1 MISWRERIIM
11 NFRTVSRTMARLGY
25 AAVRLPLAVLDDHVV
40 ARYWD
45 ERARLRVG
53 FERFLGSV
61 DEVASWLLAGAG
73 VPAESVQAGAGQAG
87 AGQAGPGE
95 AGGPAREEQASKVE
109 IIFTLPGEVQAGSVA
124 LCGEFNGWSAHDI
137 RLERGG
143 DGCWRAGVALEPGR
157 TYRYRYLLDGER
169 WENAW
174 QADRYVPNPY
184 GSTDSVVVV
193 E

>member
-1 MISWRERIIM
+1 MISWREQIIM
-11 NFRTVSRTMARLGY
+11 NFRTVSRAMGRLGY
-25 AAVRLPLAVLDDHVV
+25 AVVRLPLAVLDDHVV

-45 ERARLRVG
+45 ERAPFRAG
-53 FERFLGSV
+53 FERFLGSM
-61 DEVASWLLAGAG
+61 DEVAGRLL
-73 VPAESVQAGAGQAG
+73 
-87 AGQAGPGE
+87 
-95 AGGPAREEQASKVE
+95 EQRASTVE
-109 IIFTLPGEVQAGSVA
+109 IIFTLPGEVQASSVA

-143 DGCWRAGVALEPGR
+143 DGSWRAGVALEPGHS
-157 TYRYRYLLDGER
+157 YRYRYLLDGER

-193 E
+193 D

>member
-11 NFRTVSRTMARLGY
+11 NFLTVSRAMARLGY

-45 ERARLRVG
+45 ERAPLRVG
-53 FERFLGSV
+53 FERFLGAA
-61 DEVASWLLAGAG
+61 DEVAGWLLAGAD
-73 VPAESVQAGAGQAG
+73 VPAESVQAGAGQDA
-87 AGQAGPGE
+87 AGQ
-95 AGGPAREEQASKVE
+95 AGGPAREQQASKVK
-109 IIFTLPGEVQAGSVA
+109 IIFTLPGEVQASSVA

-157 TYRYRYLLDGER
+157 TYRYWYLLDGER

>member
-1 MISWRERIIM
+1 M
-11 NFRTVSRTMARLGY
+11 NLLTVSRALARLGY
-25 AAVRLPLAVLDDHVV
+25 AAVRRPLTVLDDHVV
-40 ARYWD
+40 ARCWD
-45 ERARLRVG
+45 ERAPLRAG

-61 DEVASWLLAGAG
+61 DEVAAWLLLLAGAD
-73 VPAESVQAGAGQAG
+73 VPAPRVQAGAGQDG
-87 AGQAGPGE
+87 AGQDGAGQDGPGE
-95 AGGPAREEQASKVE
+95 AGGPARAEQAGKVE

-143 DGCWRAGVALEPGR
+143 DGSWRAGVALEPGR

-184 GSTDSVVVV
+184 GGTDSVVVV